1 VYGTNLAAM
10 PTKGINL
17 PIGKGRVVRSARAGA
32 SQRAAIL
39 SIGARLVPACEVRL
53 PLLASTITATTVV
66 ILSLIKESSQ

>member
-10 PTKGINL
+10 PTKGIDL

-53 PLLASTITATTVV
+53 LLVLLLLLLLLLLHCSMTEST
-66 ILSLIKESSQ
+66 Q